1 MFIKNNNT
9 FPIKS
14 YKIGFCINAAVDR
27 MNLSGR
33 NLTEYMR
40 KLLMGAGYML
50 SSSAEMEIVKDIKEK
65 MTYIAHN
72 YKEEQHKSSSKCLY
86 RNLIFFIVIFLVLL
100 NFCNTVYYIYCTS
113 LKRLYFIKGFI
124 SVLMGEFIWN
134 MQPLLKPNACHVIV
148 V

>member
-1 MFIKNNNT
+1 MFIKNT

-86 RNLIFFIVIFLVLL
+86 WSLIFFIVIFLGLRNFIGIFAFLVLY
-100 NFCNTVYYIYCTS
+100 TVTVH
-113 LKRLYFIKGFI
+113 RLYFIKGFI

-134 MQPLLKPNACHVIV
+134 MQPLLNPNASHVIV